1 MKRFICI
8 LTAMSLCVAM
18 FVSCGKTVE
27 AKWQEQLDLG
37 MRYLEE
43 MDYDS
48 AILAFT
54 KAIEVDPNRS
64 EAYVE
69 RAELYVQRGAEGDLS
84 LAAADYEKAIELGE
98 KTVDIFLALA
108 DIYLQQGDTERAME
122 VLQQG
127 YDLTE
132 SDLLKDKLE
141 DMRSSNTINLSGQVL
156 QKTVYEDGEAVYIY
170 TYTYNEDGYNV
181 RFDCECLKEG
191 EEDYY
196 GVVEEFSEN
205 GAPYRYNYYSADG
218 TPLETW
224 DIMTFNDQQ
233 QEIRREKYWGGES
246 SMASDFFYDDQGRQ
260 TGWKCYLDGVLE
272 SYSENTY
279 DENGRLTG
287 EIIYN
292 PDGTVRSQSV
302 FQ

>member
-43 MDYDS
+43 MDYEN
-48 AILAFT
+48 AILSFN
-54 KAIEVDPNRS
+54 KAIEIDPRQAES
-64 EAYVE
+64 YLGLADAYIMME
-69 RAELYVQRGAEGDLS
+69 
-84 LAAADYEKAIELGE
+84 DYE
-98 KTVDIFLALA
+98 T
-108 DIYLQQGDTERAME
+108 AME

-127 YDLTE
+127 YDATG
-132 SDLLKDKLE
+132 SDLLEDKLE
-141 DMRSSNTINLSGQVL
+141 DMRSGNIVDFRGRVL

-170 TYTYNEDGYNV
+170 TYTYNEDGYEV
-181 RFDCECLKEG
+181 GFDCECFKEG

-218 TPLETW
+218 SPLETW
-224 DIMTFNDQQ
+224 DIMTFNDQK
-233 QEIRREKYWGGES
+233 QEIRREKYWGGEL
-246 SMASDFFYDDQGRQ
+246 SMVGEYFYDGQGRQ
-260 TGWKCYLDGVLE
+260 SGWKCYMDGALE
-272 SYSENTY
+272 SYCENTY